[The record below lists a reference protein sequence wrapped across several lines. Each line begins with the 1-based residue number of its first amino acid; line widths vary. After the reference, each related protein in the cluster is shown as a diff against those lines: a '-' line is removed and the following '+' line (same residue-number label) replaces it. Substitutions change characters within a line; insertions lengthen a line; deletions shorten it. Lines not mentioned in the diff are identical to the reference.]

1 MKSLYLWPDHAALSL
16 AVLWLASVVFL
27 WAAREPM
34 LALLRS
40 LGQFVSEGCQ
50 GLSRARATRLRS
62 ELRERARAA
71 LLAAGVLEARGR
83 LGREIS
89 RVDSAFSERLGQYSG
104 LHAAA
109 RRPAA

>member
-40 LGQFVSEGCQ
+40 LGQFAAAGCEGLARSCESAAQ
-50 GLSRARATRLRS
+50 ELRVRARAVCWPRESSRRRAGSVARSAASTARSASDWDSTR
-62 ELRERARAA
+62 AC
-71 LLAAGVLEARGR
+71 
-83 LGREIS
+83 
-89 RVDSAFSERLGQYSG
+89 SG
-104 LHAAA
+104 GSTTSW
-109 RRPAA
+109 

>member
-1 MKSLYLWPDHAALSL
+1 MRIGGAMKSLYLWPDHAALSL

-40 LGQFVSEGCQ
+40 LGQLLREGCE
-50 GLSRARATRLRS
+50 GLANACERAAQ
-62 ELRERARAA
+62 ELRERGDAA
-71 LLAAGVLEARGR
+71 LHAAGVLEARGR

-89 RVDSAFSERLGQYSG
+89 RVDSAF
-104 LHAAA
+104 
-109 RRPAA
+109 

>member
-1 MKSLYLWPDHAALSL
+1 MKSLYLWPDHAPLSL
-16 AVLWLASVVFL
+16 AVLWRASVVFL

-40 LGQFVSEGCQ
+40 LGQFAREGCE
-50 GLSRARATRLRS
+50 GLARSCESAAQ
-62 ELRERARAA
+62 ELRVRARAA
-71 LLAAGVLEARGR
+71 LLAGGKLEAQGR

-104 LHAAA
+104 LQ
-109 RRPAA
+109 RRLDGLLG